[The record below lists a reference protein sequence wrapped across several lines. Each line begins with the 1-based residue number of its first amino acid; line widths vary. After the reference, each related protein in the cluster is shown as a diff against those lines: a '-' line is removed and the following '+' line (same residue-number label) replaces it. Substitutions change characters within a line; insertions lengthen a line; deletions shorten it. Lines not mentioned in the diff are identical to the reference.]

1 MSASEKAAWLMA
13 QAARAYGSQT
23 LAAPGGAGR
32 TGPAELGRDLARLI
46 FGGGPGDPAMPALFS
61 ALIAR
66 PDSPEALTA
75 VDTRIEEV
83 LAQDAE
89 LAATVDGMLAGF
101 FTEQLQSGD
110 GQALADAGSLLWWE
124 EPQKARDAFE
134 RAIDLGNE
142 HARIDLAQL
151 HEAVL
156 HDRPAAL
163 RLYQQAAA
171 STDPDVAAE
180 SLVKLGQTQ
189 AIHRELPAAQTTYHQ
204 AISTRHPHWAPQ
216 AMIGLGTMLH
226 REGDDNA
233 AQDLYRQAIDAGD
246 THTRAQA
253 LLGLASLLKR
263 HGDIPGAKAAWRQVI
278 GSREAPWAEI
288 AFSHLLNQLSD
299 EDDLDGARDMHRLG
313 VETANPDTPHALVTI
328 GNLLKERGDTEGW
341 RAAYQQAID
350 SGYDAAG
357 DLREIL
363 SPSADDQDEPAEDPY
378 PADLPPQF
386 DPANM
391 RQTGIAVLHHGLPPL
406 PATLTYQMAI
416 PVAYWTARHC
426 AVVLFL
432 QFTWHRRE
440 QWPVTVMAT
449 FSQDQ
454 DRWEPDSYWV
464 GTGGHHDPIANPGD
478 LREMDGQA
486 MTTSG
491 GSHNDTPA
499 PGHPAAIQIGRAASA
514 VTQIVL
520 TQNGHEDRRP
530 LDTHFGFWVICTEQ
544 PSPFQVTGLDK
555 DGTVLAQIN
564 D

>member
-1 MSASEKAAWLMA
+1 MLTCYYTS
-13 QAARAYGSQT
+13 SQT
-23 LAAPGGAGR
+23 K
-32 TGPAELGRDLARLI
+32 D
-46 FGGGPGDPAMPALFS
+46 
-61 ALIAR
+61 
-66 PDSPEALTA
+66 
-75 VDTRIEEV
+75 
-83 LAQDAE
+83 
-89 LAATVDGMLAGF
+89 
-101 FTEQLQSGD
+101 
-110 GQALADAGSLLWWE
+110 
-124 EPQKARDAFE
+124 
-134 RAIDLGNE
+134 
-142 HARIDLAQL
+142 
-151 HEAVL
+151 
-156 HDRPAAL
+156 
-163 RLYQQAAA
+163 
-171 STDPDVAAE
+171 
-180 SLVKLGQTQ
+180 
-189 AIHRELPAAQTTYHQ
+189 
-204 AISTRHPHWAPQ
+204 
-216 AMIGLGTMLH
+216 
-226 REGDDNA
+226 
-233 AQDLYRQAIDAGD
+233 
-246 THTRAQA
+246 
-253 LLGLASLLKR
+253 
-263 HGDIPGAKAAWRQVI
+263 AWRQVI

-313 VETANPDTPHALVTI
+313 IETANPDTPHALVTI

-350 SGYDAAG
+350 SGYGAAD

-363 SPSADDQDEPAEDPY
+363 SPPADDQDDPAEDPY

-386 DPANM
+386 DPANI
-391 RQTGIAVLHHGLPPL
+391 RQTGNAVLHHGLPPL

-432 QFTWHRRE
+432 QFTRHGRE

-449 FSQDQ
+449 FSRDQ
-454 DRWEPDSYWV
+454 DRWEPDSHWV

-514 VTQIVL
+514 VTQILL